1 MFLGD
6 ASSIE
11 AAISSK
17 LANVSDFKWIINQC
31 GWGPGQVETS
41 PSDRQTDTYKTHTH
55 THTHTYTHRGREVET
70 FVSEVSFVS

>member
-31 GWGPGQVETS
+31 GWGPGQVEPS
-41 PSDRQTDTYKTHTH
+41 PSDRQTDTYNTHTYI
-55 THTHTYTHRGREVET
+55 YTHRGREVET